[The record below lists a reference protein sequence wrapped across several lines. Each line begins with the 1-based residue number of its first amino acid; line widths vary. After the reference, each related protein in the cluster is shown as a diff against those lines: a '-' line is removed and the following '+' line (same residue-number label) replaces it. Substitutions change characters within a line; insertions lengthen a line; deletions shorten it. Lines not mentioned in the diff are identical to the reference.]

1 MPTKRRT
8 VMNPFKEL
16 PKDRK
21 ITYSNWNTLAEKPY
35 DKNTTGPYTK
45 TRVILMNGTEFES
58 NWFLHQFNRHCL
70 NNDVRR
76 VLAEVRRQEQ
86 QQQKRISAL
95 KPIDETI
102 LETTIGYEQLAVDL
116 TAEMAQKEPNPVVKA
131 QLDFALLEDFDHLY
145 RYSNLLDMEEGVHAE
160 RLVGGYTEITPAR
173 PTITEHRHPND
184 DIRFYINCWQDALIT
199 RLHTGIIT
207 AAEQQTMNYY
217 MNVGNFYHS
226 DLGRKLYTEIAMIEE
241 QHVSGYGSLM
251 DPSSTWFESWV
262 MHEYT
267 ECYLYYS
274 CYQDES
280 DPKIK
285 KVWLEHFEQ
294 ELTHLKI
301 ASDMLYKYEGREWEQ
316 LFVGGAEFPSLLR
329 LKSNVDYIREVIKDV
344 RLTGYKETTVKIDEL
359 PDSADYFKYQ
369 RQVNSSISSVASHAV
384 IEKYIKRN
392 GEDYRFEVKP
402 NPEKTLRDRTVD
414 NVCLGRKKGC

>member
-1 MPTKRRT
+1 
-8 VMNPFKEL
+8 MNPFNEL
-16 PKDRK
+16 PKDGK
-21 ITYSNWNTLAEKPY
+21 LNYFNWNSIALKPY
-35 DKNTTGPYTK
+35 DKNATGPYTK

-76 VLAEVRRQEQ
+76 VIAGVRRQEQ

-95 KPIDETI
+95 KPIDESI
-102 LETTIGYEQLAVDL
+102 LEHTIGYEQLAVDL
-116 TAEMAQKEPNPVVKA
+116 TAEMAQKEPNPFVKE

-145 RYSNLLDMEEGVHAE
+145 RYANLLDMDEGVHAE

-184 DIRFYINCWQDALIT
+184 DVRRYINCWQDALIT

-217 MNVGNFYHS
+217 MNVSGFYHN
-226 DLGRKLYTEIAMIEE
+226 DAGRKLFSEIAMIEE
-241 QHVSGYGSLM
+241 QHVTGYGSLM
-251 DPSSTWFESWV
+251 DPSCTWFESWV

-280 DPKIK
+280 DPRIK
-285 KVWLEHFEQ
+285 KIWQEHFEM
-294 ELTHLKI
+294 ELSHLKI
-301 ASDMLYKYEGREWEQ
+301 AADMLYKYEGREWQQ
-316 LFVGGAEFPSLLR
+316 LFVGGADFPSLIK
-329 LKSNVDYIREVIKDV
+329 LKSNIAYVREVINTV
-344 RLTGYKETTVKIDEL
+344 RKTGYKENTIKIDDM

-369 RQVNSSISSVASHAV
+369 RQVNSSVSQVASHNV
-384 IEKYIKRN
+384 IEKYISKK
-392 GEDYRFEVKP
+392 GQDYRFETKP
-402 NPEKTLRDRTVD
+402 NPEKTLRDRKVD
-414 NVCLGRKKGC
+414 NTDLGRKKGY

>member
-1 MPTKRRT
+1 
-8 VMNPFKEL
+8 MNPFKEL
-16 PKDRK
+16 PKDSK
-21 ITYSNWNTLAEKPY
+21 INYANWNALSSYSY
-35 DKNTTGPYTK
+35 DKNSTGPYTK

-70 NNDVRR
+70 NNEVRR
-76 VLAEVRRQEQ
+76 VIAQVRRQEQ
-86 QQQKRISAL
+86 QQQKRISGL
-95 KPIDETI
+95 KPIDESI

-116 TAEMAQKEPNPVVKA
+116 TAEMAQKEPNPIVKE

-145 RYSNLLDMEEGVHAE
+145 RYSNLLDMDEGVHAE

-173 PTITEHRHPND
+173 PTICEHRHPND
-184 DIRFYINCWQDALIT
+184 DIRRYINCWQDSLIT
-199 RLHTGIIT
+199 RLHTSIIT

-217 MNVGNFYHS
+217 MNVGGFYHN
-226 DLGRKLYTEIAMIEE
+226 DLGKKLYAEIAMIEE
-241 QHVSGYGSLM
+241 QHVSGYGSLI

-280 DPKIK
+280 DEKIK
-285 KVWLEHFEQ
+285 KIWLMHFEE

-301 ASDMLYKYEGREWEQ
+301 ASEMLLKYEGREWQQ
-316 LFVGGAEFPSLLR
+316 LFVGGADFPSLLR
-329 LKSNVDYIREVIKDV
+329 LKSNISYIREVMNTV

-359 PDSADYFKYQ
+359 PDSADFFKYQ
-369 RQVNSSISSVASHAV
+369 RQVNSSLSQVASHNV
-384 IEKYIKRN
+384 IDKYIKKN
-392 GEDYRFEVKP
+392 GEDYRFETKP
-402 NPEKTLRDRTVD
+402 NVEKSLKDRTKD
-414 NVCLGRKKGC
+414 NTDLGRKKGI

>member
-1 MPTKRRT
+1 
-8 VMNPFKEL
+8 MNPFKEM
-16 PKDRK
+16 PKDGK
-21 ITYSNWNTLAEKPY
+21 ITYANWNALAVKPY

-58 NWFLHQFNRHCL
+58 NWFLHHLNRHCL
-70 NNDVRR
+70 NNDIRR
-76 VLAEVRRQEQ
+76 IAAEVRRQEQ

-116 TAEMAQKEPNPVVKA
+116 TAEMAQKEPNPIVKD

-145 RYSNLLDMEEGVHAE
+145 RYANLLDMDEGVHAE

-173 PTITEHRHPND
+173 PTIAEHRHPKD
-184 DIRFYINCWQDALIT
+184 DIRRYINSWQDSLIT

-217 MNVGNFYHS
+217 MNVGSFYHN

-251 DPSSTWFESWV
+251 DPACTLLECWV

-274 CYQDES
+274 CYEDES
-280 DPKIK
+280 DPYIK
-285 KVWLEHFEQ
+285 KIWLMHFEE
-294 ELTHLKI
+294 ELKHLKI
-301 ASDMLYKYEGREWEQ
+301 ASDVLYKYEGREWEQ
-316 LFVGGAEFPSLLR
+316 LFVGGADFPSLLK
-329 LKSNVDYIREVIKDV
+329 LKSNISYVREVINTV
-344 RLTGYKETTVKIDEL
+344 RNTAYRETMVKVDDM
-359 PDSADYFKYQ
+359 PDSSEFFKYQ
-369 RQVNSSISSVASHAV
+369 RQVNSSVNSVASHNV
-384 IEKYIKRN
+384 IDKYINKS
-392 GEDYRFEVKP
+392 GKDYRFETKP
-402 NPEKTLRDRTVD
+402 NPEKTLRDRKTD
-414 NVCLGRKKGC
+414 NTDLGRKKGV